1 MYRAYKKVKRNFI
14 PEKSVKTL
22 GSQSLLQ
29 NKLDAMEEI
38 RNDLGTDGI
47 EVPGVVV
54 AGSQSSGKSSVLES
68 LSGIRLPSGN
78 TITTRV
84 PLILRLEKRSVEKP
98 FAIIHDTS
106 DLTQGEHVNE
116 LSLIPKKI
124 EEYTKRITGDTGSV
138 VDSPIHLKVIQQDGP
153 TVTLIDLPGIT
164 HMSVDNVQEDI
175 HTETVNLVKKYI
187 KNEHMIILCVVPA
200 MDDFA
205 NSEAIKMSKE
215 IDPDGERTIGVI
227 TKIDIC
233 QDDITDKIKGS
244 GRNVSLKLGF
254 VAVKNRGPKEND
266 FTTKELRKSENS
278 FFEHSAFYNSL
289 EHNYWGMGHLI
300 DKIVQLQSQTIDAY
314 LPKIVDTLNKNAQN
328 IREELSSD
336 QYNFETSQDK
346 YRFLTKSIFQ
356 IKTNANLDKQ
366 LYTYFSEYGSAL
378 KNNVPDFFGESFH
391 DTLKE
396 NVKKHHG
403 NALPN
408 FISQPL
414 FESVLSDTQKQI
426 HEHTNDLINKTYIHV
441 KSVMKEEMR
450 IFNPDVSAFI
460 YANIV
465 SLLDETKA
473 KILENTGVI
482 LDSEKTVYTQ
492 NEYYM
497 NEIKDI
503 RAMAVNEETDD
514 KIPNE
519 YLKKFASSS
528 IGNDTHMVCELQASL
543 FAYSNV
549 YINRII
555 DVVPMIISRIIKTF
569 YENLSHRLMENITMD
584 TIEKYMMDD
593 ETLILEKHEMENK
606 LRRFENALSLL
617 YSL

>member
-84 PLILRLEKRSVEKP
+84 PLILRLEKRNVEKS
-98 FAIIHDTS
+98 FAIIHDTP
-106 DLTQGEHVNE
+106 DLTQGENIND
-116 LSLIPKKI
+116 LSAIPRKI
-124 EEYTKRITGDTGSV
+124 EEYTKRITGDAGSV
-138 VDSPIHLKVIQQDGP
+138 TDSPIHLKVIQQDGP

-215 IDPDGERTIGVI
+215 IDPAGERTIGVI

-233 QDDITDKIKGS
+233 QDDITDKIKGA

-254 VAVKNRGPKEND
+254 VAIKNRSPNEND
-266 FTTKELRKSENS
+266 FTTKELRKAESS
-278 FFEHSAFYNSL
+278 FFEQSAFYNGL

-300 DKIVQLQSQTIDAY
+300 DKIVQLQSHTIDAY
-314 LPKIVDTLNKNAQN
+314 LPKIVDILNKNTQN
-328 IREELSSD
+328 MREELSSD
-336 QYNFETSQDK
+336 QYNFETTHDK
-346 YRFLTKSIFQ
+346 YRFLTKSVFNIRSDD
-356 IKTNANLDKQ
+356 KSDKQ
-366 LYTYFSEYGSAL
+366 MYIYFTEYGDTL
-378 KNNVPDFFGESFH
+378 KRDVPDFFEESFH

-396 NVKKHHG
+396 NVKEHYG
-403 NALPN
+403 NVLPN

-414 FESVLSDTQKQI
+414 FESILSGTQQKI
-426 HEHTNDLINKTYIHV
+426 LEHTCELINKVYAHV
-441 KSVMKEEMR
+441 KNGMKNEMKV
-450 IFNPDVSAFI
+450 FNADISTFLYSKVVSF
-460 YANIV
+460 
-465 SLLDETKA
+465 LDETKA
-473 KILENTGVI
+473 NILENTGVI
-482 LDSEKTVYTQ
+482 LDSEKTVFTQ

-503 RAMAVNEETDD
+503 RAMAVNGETDD
-514 KIPNE
+514 KIPND

-555 DVVPMIISRIIKTF
+555 DVVPMIITRFLRMF
-569 YENLSHRLMENITMD
+569 YDSLSHRLIEHITME

-593 ETLILEKHEMENK
+593 ETLMLEKQEMENK
-606 LRRFENALSLL
+606 LKRFENALSLL

>member
-1 MYRAYKKVKRNFI
+1 MYRTYKKVKRNFI
-14 PEKSVKTL
+14 PEKNVKTL
-22 GSQSLLQ
+22 GTQSLLQ

-84 PLILRLEKRSVEKP
+84 PLILRLEKRNVEKP
-98 FAIIHDTS
+98 FAIIHDTP
-106 DLTQGEHVNE
+106 DLTQGEHLND
-116 LSLIPKKI
+116 LSAIPRKI
-124 EEYTKRITGDTGSV
+124 EEYTKKITGDAGSV
-138 VDSPIHLKVIQQDGP
+138 VDSPIHLKVIQHDGP

-215 IDPDGERTIGVI
+215 IDPAGERTIGVI
-227 TKIDIC
+227 TKMDIC
-233 QDDITDKIKGS
+233 QDDITDKIKGT

-266 FTTKELRKSENS
+266 FTTKELRKAEKT
-278 FFEHSAFYNSL
+278 FFEQSAFYGSL

-300 DKIVQLQSQTIDAY
+300 DKIVHLQSQTIDAY
-314 LPKIVDTLNKNAQN
+314 LPKIVDVLNKNVQS

-336 QYNFETSQDK
+336 QFNFETTQDK
-346 YRFLTKSIFQ
+346 YRFLTRSVFKIHGNVS
-356 IKTNANLDKQ
+356 ADKQ
-366 LYTYFSEYGSAL
+366 LYSFFTEYGRAL
-378 KNNVPDFFGESFH
+378 KSNVPDFFCESFH
-391 DTLKE
+391 ESLKE
-396 NVKKHHG
+396 SVKEHYG

-414 FESVLSDTQKQI
+414 FESVLSGTRQKIQD
-426 HEHTNDLINKTYIHV
+426 HTGELINKVYAHV
-441 KSVMKEEMR
+441 KNTMKSEMN
-450 IFNPDVSAFI
+450 IFNPDVSAFL
-460 YANIV
+460 YSKIV
-465 SLLDETKA
+465 SFLDETKHDIA
-473 KILENTGVI
+473 RTTDIVLE
-482 LDSEKTVYTQ
+482 SENTVYTQ

-503 RAMAVNEETDD
+503 RAMAVNGELDD
-514 KIPNE
+514 KISNE

-549 YINRII
+549 YVNRII
-555 DVVPMIISRIIKTF
+555 DVIPMIVARFINTF
-569 YENLSHRLMENITMD
+569 YDNLSHRLVEHVTMETV
-584 TIEKYMMDD
+584 EKYMADD
-593 ETLILEKHEMENK
+593 ESIISEKQDKENK
-606 LRRFENALSLL
+606 LKRFENALSLL

>member
-84 PLILRLEKRSVEKP
+84 PLILRLEKRNVEKP
-98 FAIIHDTS
+98 FAIIHDTP
-106 DLTQGEHVNE
+106 DLTQGEHINDLTV
-116 LSLIPKKI
+116 IPRKI
-124 EEYTKRITGDTGSV
+124 EEYTKRITGDAGSV
-138 VDSPIHLKVIQQDGP
+138 IDSPIHLKVIQQDGP

-215 IDPDGERTIGVI
+215 IDPTGERTIGVI

-233 QDDITDKIKGS
+233 QDDITDKIKGA

-254 VAVKNRGPKEND
+254 VAIKNRCPNEKD
-266 FTTKELRKSENS
+266 FTTKELRKSESS
-278 FFEHSAFYNSL
+278 FFEQSVFYNSL

-300 DKIVQLQSQTIDAY
+300 DKIVQLQSHTIDAY
-314 LPKIVDTLNKNAQN
+314 LPKIVDILNKNTQN

-336 QYNFETSQDK
+336 QYNFETPQDK
-346 YRFLTKSIFQ
+346 YRFLTKSVFNIQ
-356 IKTNANLDKQ
+356 ADTKSDNQ
-366 LYTYFSEYGSAL
+366 LYIYFTEYGDTL
-378 KNNVPDFFGESFH
+378 KSDVPDFFGESFH

-396 NVKKHHG
+396 NVKEHHG
-403 NALPN
+403 NILPN

-414 FESVLSDTQKQI
+414 F
-426 HEHTNDLINKTYIHV
+426 
-441 KSVMKEEMR
+441 
-450 IFNPDVSAFI
+450 
-460 YANIV
+460 
-465 SLLDETKA
+465 
-473 KILENTGVI
+473 
-482 LDSEKTVYTQ
+482 
-492 NEYYM
+492 
-497 NEIKDI
+497 
-503 RAMAVNEETDD
+503 
-514 KIPNE
+514 
-519 YLKKFASSS
+519 
-528 IGNDTHMVCELQASL
+528 
-543 FAYSNV
+543 
-549 YINRII
+549 
-555 DVVPMIISRIIKTF
+555 
-569 YENLSHRLMENITMD
+569 
-584 TIEKYMMDD
+584 
-593 ETLILEKHEMENK
+593 
-606 LRRFENALSLL
+606 
-617 YSL
+617 